1 MQRSLTTQPTRRW
14 WHSTWRRCLTA
25 VCCATSSAKVRS
37 WCATTGSVR
46 RRPCPRL
53 TCLLRT
59 TLVHHSVPLC
69 ASLCL
74 SVPLCA
80 CSKQYSCTTLAFSL
94 CLSVPLCASL
104 CLSGL
109 SQSLSVPLGSVSVSL
124 SFTVSL
130 CLYLLRT
137 TLESTDR
144 SSRWV
149 LRISRYDS
157 W

>member
-1 MQRSLTTQPTRRW
+1 MVAQYVEALLDRGVLRHFLGKGEELVRDDWERASKAMPSVNVPAPNNTR
-14 WHSTWRRCLTA
+14 A
-25 VCCATSSAKVRS
+25 
-37 WCATTGSVR
+37 
-46 RRPCPRL
+46 
-53 TCLLRT
+53 
-59 TLVHHSVPLC
+59 PLC

>member
-1 MQRSLTTQPTRRW
+1 MEALLDRGVLRHFLGKGEELVRDDWERASKAMPSVNVPAPNNTR
-14 WHSTWRRCLTA
+14 A
-25 VCCATSSAKVRS
+25 
-37 WCATTGSVR
+37 
-46 RRPCPRL
+46 
-53 TCLLRT
+53 
-59 TLVHHSVPLC
+59 PLC

-80 CSKQYSCTTLAFSL
+80 SL
-94 CLSVPLCASL
+94 CLLQTIFVHHPRFLSVPLCASL